1 MFSLP
6 KPRVFCGPFQG
17 CRVFG
22 FAGGAAG
29 FGGAGTASVWMS
41 PAAFARAARS
51 ASSSFTKWHCLYFF
65 PEPQWHGS
73 LRPSSRRVGSAKVL
87 LRTCKSSVL
96 TQGGHLRTIRDGRC
110 AAPPKT
116 PLARRRRLRG
126 AGALYVGLTLLP
138 DAAGP
143 DQGQAAPPPASPLGN
158 R

>member
-6 KPRVFCGPFQG
+6 KPRVFCWPFQG

-22 FAGGAAG
+22 FAGAAAG
-29 FGGAGTASVWMS
+29 FGASGTGSVGVS

-87 LRTCKSSVL
+87 LRTYESSVL
-96 TQGGHLRTIRDGRC
+96 SQGGHLRTIRDGRC
-110 AAPPKT
+110 AASPET
-116 PLARRRRLRG
+116 PSRVAAATRRHRALRAAVPVIGGGGSDRGSGRRRTGVPR
-126 AGALYVGLTLLP
+126 T
-138 DAAGP
+138 
-143 DQGQAAPPPASPLGN
+143 
-158 R
+158 